1 MQVYDLEPFV
11 NYIRRRTIVPER
23 QIPYYVKWVR
33 MFLTS
38 ELPPLATSVTD
49 RIQAFSDLL
58 ARNPTIQDWQLQQ
71 AIRAVEL
78 YVKVF
83 LAAEQKVEGGDSR
96 TGIRDLESDD
106 PNAKPGIRDPKS
118 GGEDAGEELRIAESE
133 KAYGE
138 MRELIRL
145 RHYSYKTEQTYLD
158 WARRYMG
165 YALRHELDWKQSDT
179 VKAYLSSLATRAEVS
194 ASTQNQA
201 FSALLF
207 LLREVMKMDNLDMK
221 SVRARQG
228 TRLPVVLSV
237 EEVREVIRRTVPA
250 GRLLLQ
256 LAYGAGLRVSELIRL
271 RVKDLDFDNHL
282 VIVRAAKGDKDRGTL
297 LPRKL
302 DEPLREQIKAVKRIH
317 EQDLAAG
324 HGAVYL
330 PFALDRKYPS
340 APKEFGWQYLFP
352 AEELAVDP
360 RSGVVRRH
368 HISDQIPQRIMR
380 DAVEKAGINK
390 PAGIHSLR
398 HSFATHLL
406 LKGVNIREV
415 QKYLGHTSVETT
427 MIYTHV
433 IRGMD
438 STAESPL
445 DEL

>member
-1 MQVYDLEPFV
+1 MQAIDLEPFV
-11 NYIRRRTIVPER
+11 SYIKQRALVDDHHL
-23 QIPYYVKWVR
+23 PYYVKWAQR
-33 MFLTS
+33 FLTAD
-38 ELPPLATSVTD
+38 LPPIASSPQD
-49 RIQAFSDLL
+49 RIRAFENLL
-58 ARNPTIQDWQLQQ
+58 SQDRTLQEWQIRQ
-71 AIRAVEL
+71 AIRAAEL

-83 LAAEQKVEGGDSR
+83 TTSQPSVPIKPAEQDQAIAQAES
-96 TGIRDLESDD
+96 TYIQMRDL
-106 PNAKPGIRDPKS
+106 IR
-118 GGEDAGEELRIAESE
+118 I
-133 KAYGE
+133 
-138 MRELIRL
+138 

-158 WARRYMG
+158 WVRRYLA
-165 YALRHELDWKQSDT
+165 YALKQDLDWQQSDS
-179 VKAYLSSLATRAEVS
+179 VRAYLSSLATQHDVA

-207 LLREVMKMDNLDMK
+207 LLREVLKQDNPDLK

-228 TRLPVVLSV
+228 TRLPVVLSK
-237 EEVREVIRRTVPA
+237 EEVSLVFKMTPPA
-250 GRLLLQ
+250 ERLLLQ

-271 RVKDLDFDNHL
+271 RIKDLDFDNLL
-282 VIVRAAKGDKDRGTL
+282 VIVRAGKGNKDRGTL
-297 LPRKL
+297 LSKKL
-302 DEPLREQIKAVKRIH
+302 VEPLKCQISEVKRLH
-317 EQDLAAG
+317 DKDLAAG

-330 PFALDRKYPS
+330 PFALDRKYPA

-352 AEELAVDP
+352 ANDLAVDP

-380 DAVEKAGINK
+380 DAVRKAGINK
-390 PAGIHSLR
+390 PASIHCLR
-398 HSFATHLL
+398 HSFATHML

-415 QKYLGHTSVETT
+415 QKYLGHESVETT